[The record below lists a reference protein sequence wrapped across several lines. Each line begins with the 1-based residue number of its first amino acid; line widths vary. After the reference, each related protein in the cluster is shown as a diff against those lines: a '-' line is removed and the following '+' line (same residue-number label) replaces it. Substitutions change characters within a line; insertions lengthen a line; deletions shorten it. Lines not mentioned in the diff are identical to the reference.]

1 MSSTWN
7 IKEDSSNCCFQDND
21 NVNCIPSNYQSEV
34 ETAILNSN
42 IPLEISESEEIT
54 VLGNKGIWLNR
65 DEVARFS
72 GNLNEYKVNEDTNPC
87 VVSKKSEIGLEY
99 IQELAIRYLRPPA
112 PPAPGDIIITQEP
125 DRPSPPAPPL
135 IIRQQPARPSTPE
148 PLIVREA
155 PPQEPTPI
163 GKKIIT
169 ISGKRLPPPPRKVII
184 ERLAALPNKPQAVIT
199 ERWLPYTQSK
209 RRVIFQAAPPAQAY
223 CKPKNVIVQW
233 QAPNVAIKQEGFSF
247 TIFYQKN

>member
-1 MSSTWN
+1 MSSN
-7 IKEDSSNCCFQDND
+7 MRNEGLSYYLQDN
-21 NVNCIPSNYQSEV
+21 NNENCTSSHCHSEI
-34 ETAILNSN
+34 ESAIFKSKN
-42 IPLEISESEEIT
+42 PLEISESEEIT

-72 GNLNEYKVNEDTNPC
+72 GNLNEYKVYEDTNPC